1 MTLLFDDG
9 KKLEK
14 AIGPEAAGVVA
25 AIFERQDAKIESQKE
40 TIKKELL
47 AELATKADLAT
58 LRGELREDMARLEGS
73 LREDLAR
80 LEGRIDARFARLEVM
95 VKTLIGLTA
104 LAVAFF
110 SPVAEK
116 LLALIK

>member
-1 MTLLFDDG
+1 MTLLFDDA

-14 AIGPEAAGVVA
+14 AVGPEAAEVIVKIA
-25 AIFERQDAKIESQKE
+25 ERQDAKIESQKE

-47 AELATKADLAT
+47 GELATKADIAA
-58 LRGELREDMARLEGS
+58 LRGELREEM
-73 LREDLAR
+73 AR
-80 LEGRIDARFARLEVM
+80 LEGRIDARFARLEIM
-95 VKTLIGLTA
+95 VKVLIGLTA

-116 LLALIK
+116 LLGLIK

>member
-14 AIGPEAAGVVA
+14 ALGPEAAGVIA
-25 AIFERQDAKIESQKE
+25 AVIERQDARIESQKE

-47 AELATKADLAT
+47 AELATKADIAT
-58 LRGELREDMARLEGS
+58 LRGEFREDM
-73 LREDLAR
+73 AR

>member
-1 MTLLFDDG
+1 MTLLFDDT

-14 AIGPEAAGVVA
+14 ALGPEAAGPV
-25 AIFERQDAKIESQKE
+25 IEV
-40 TIKKELL
+40 INL
-47 AELATKADLAT
+47 AELRTKVATKADFY
-58 LRGELREDMARLEGS
+58 ELRAEFAKLEGALRTDMAKLEGQ
-73 LREDLAR
+73 L
-80 LEGRIDARFARLEVM
+80 DARFARLENM
-95 VKTLIGLTA
+95 VKVLIGLTA

>member
-1 MTLLFDDG
+1 MTLLFDDT

-14 AIGPEAAGVVA
+14 TVGPEAAEVIA
-25 AIFERQDAKIESQKE
+25 RIAERQDAKIESQKE

-47 AELATKADLAT
+47 GELATKADIADLRGEIREELAT
-58 LRGELREDMARLEGS
+58 LRGEVREE
-73 LREDLAR
+73 LATVR
-80 LEGRIDARFARLEVM
+80 GEIRRLEVLIK
-95 VKTLIGLTA
+95 VLIGLTA

-116 LLALIK
+116 LFGFVK